1 MSKIITFILLNL
13 FISSSWAVN
22 YFDEN
27 ETCLLKTDLQKI
39 EKEFKQFENLS
50 KTSNPLICVAQEI
63 DKPWF
68 MVARSLLILESLKQ
82 APAVKKDKQDDF
94 TISPVKEKN
103 WWEYL
108 TKRANQFA
116 FHSDYCDENPH
127 VMAFVRYNKPKVINL
142 CNKFF
147 KESFTSQVSILM
159 HEVRHFDGH
168 SHVTCKTGTDKGTEG
183 GCDKKIKDG
192 GSYAVSVQV
201 SVGLSKLKNI
211 SAEEKAL
218 LESSSI
224 YYIDN
229 KFNTKP
235 KIKVNEMIYLSHE
248 NKKVYKANVKDLS
261 TLMYVTEL
269 PSPAKIYSNTSVMT
283 FFPLDPTGTAY
294 RFKSD
299 FKQSMKEVGG
309 FAEKYNSENP
319 RERELYVGFNYF
331 GNGFFMKGNEL
342 YYFCGAEQLQK
353 NTYDKL
359 DIKSLVT
366 FHDGEE
372 LKSYLQFGSGDLYVF
387 SCDFNKNKASITPT
401 KYNLPISIVGSV
413 GTKSGQNF
421 IMTEKGQFFKI
432 NIETGEMINT
442 KLPVSNWNSVTSRD
456 EYVIFEN

>member
-27 ETCLLKTDLQKI
+27 ETCLLISDLQKI
-39 EKEFKQFENLS
+39 EKNFKQFVNLS
-50 KTSNPLICVAQEI
+50 KINKPSICAGQEI
-63 DKPWF
+63 SKPWF
-68 MVARSLLILESLKQ
+68 MVARSLIVLESLKQ
-82 APAVKKDKQDDF
+82 APAVKKDSQDQF
-94 TISPVKEKN
+94 TVSPITEKN

-116 FHSDYCDENPH
+116 FHSDYCDKNPH
-127 VMAFVRYNKPKVINL
+127 VMAFVRYNKPKTINL

-159 HEVRHFDGH
+159 HEVRHFDGY
-168 SHVTCKTGTDKGTEG
+168 SHVTCKKGTDKGTEG
-183 GCDKKIKDG
+183 GCDKKITDG

-201 SVGLSKLKNI
+201 NVGLSRLKNI
-211 SAEEKAL
+211 SAEERAL

-229 KFNTKP
+229 KFNTQP
-235 KIKVNEMIYLSHE
+235 KIKVNEMIYISHA
-248 NKKVYKANVKDLS
+248 NKKVYKANLKDLS

-269 PSPAKIYSNTSVMT
+269 KSPAKIYSNTSVMT
-283 FFPLDPTGTAY
+283 FFPINPTEPAY
-294 RFKSD
+294 RLKAD
-299 FKQSMKEVGG
+299 FKQNIKEVGG
-309 FAEKYNSENP
+309 FAEKYNSDTP
-319 RERELYVGFNYF
+319 KERELYVGFNYF
-331 GNGFFMKGNEL
+331 GNGFFMKESEL
-342 YYFCGAEQLQK
+342 YYFCGTEKLQK
-353 NTYDKL
+353 DNYDKL

-372 LKSYLQFGSGDLYVF
+372 LKSYLQSGSGDLYVF
-387 SCDFNKNKASITPT
+387 SCDFSKNKALITPT
-401 KYNLPISIVGSV
+401 KYNLPVSIIGSV

-421 IMTEKGQFFKI
+421 ILTEKGQFLKV
-432 NIETGEMINT
+432 NIRTREMIST

-456 EYVIFEN
+456 EYTIFEN